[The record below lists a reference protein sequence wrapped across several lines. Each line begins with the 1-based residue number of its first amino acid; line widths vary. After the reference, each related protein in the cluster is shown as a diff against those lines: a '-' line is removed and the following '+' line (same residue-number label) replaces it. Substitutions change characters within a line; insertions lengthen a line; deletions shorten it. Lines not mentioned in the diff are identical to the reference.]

1 MSFFELSSLVLTI
14 FHFSFHA
21 SEPPIEMRKI
31 DTLKVDTL
39 HVIDI
44 MSMTDEESERE
55 MRQIDINQE
64 IAIPQIEPIPLF
76 NDGEISGGGGKMEE
90 HELDKR
96 TNKLNRQ
103 RTSLNQSK
111 TKEPDLIL
119 METSLSIPEL
129 VPLSPPPYSPP
140 PAPLS
145 PEIVT
150 MQTTASP
157 KRDLSLPLKTSID
170 DVDGDKRSH
179 HKQHRH
185 HHSSVHS
192 HSHHGHSHHHRRH
205 HHSLTKHRHSTAI
218 AGIIRDDP
226 ENASF
231 VKSSSSQQP
240 PTETEIVLSPSKL
253 GQ

>member
-1 MSFFELSSLVLTI
+1 MK
-14 FHFSFHA
+14 
-21 SEPPIEMRKI
+21 KI
-31 DTLKVDTL
+31 DTLKLDTL
-39 HVIDI
+39 NVIDI

-64 IAIPQIEPIPLF
+64 IVIPKIEPKSLF
-76 NDGEISGGGGKMEE
+76 SDDEMDKIEE
-90 HELDKR
+90 HELDKP

-111 TKEPDLIL
+111 STKEHDLIV
-119 METSLSIPEL
+119 METSLSIHEL

-150 MQTTASP
+150 TQMTASP
-157 KRDLSLPLKTSID
+157 KRDHMKLPLKTTSSID
-170 DVDGDKRSH
+170 VEDDDNKSH
-179 HKQHRH
+179 HHKHRH
-185 HHSSVHS
+185 H
-192 HSHHGHSHHHRRH
+192 HSHHGHSHSHHRRH

-218 AGIIRDDP
+218 AGIIRDD
-226 ENASF
+226 
-231 VKSSSSQQP
+231 QQ

>member
-1 MSFFELSSLVLTI
+1 MK
-14 FHFSFHA
+14 
-21 SEPPIEMRKI
+21 KI
-31 DTLKVDTL
+31 DTLKLDTL
-39 HVIDI
+39 NVIDI

-64 IAIPQIEPIPLF
+64 IAIPKIEPIPLF
-76 NDGEISGGGGKMEE
+76 GDDELSGKVEE

-150 MQTTASP
+150 TQMTASP
-157 KRDLSLPLKTSID
+157 KRDHMSLPLKSSMD
-170 DVDGDKRSH
+170 DGDIDKRSH
-179 HKQHRH
+179 HKRH
-185 HHSSVHS
+185 HHSSTAHS

-205 HHSLTKHRHSTAI
+205 HHSLTKHRHSTAV
-218 AGIIRDDP
+218 AGFIRDDP

-240 PTETEIVLSPSKL
+240 IETEIVLSPSKL

>member
-1 MSFFELSSLVLTI
+1 MKKF
-14 FHFSFHA
+14 
-21 SEPPIEMRKI
+21 

-39 HVIDI
+39 NIIDI
-44 MSMTDEESERE
+44 MSMSEEESERE
-55 MRQIDINQE
+55 MRQIDINKE
-64 IAIPQIEPIPLF
+64 IPIPKIEPISLF
-76 NDGEISGGGGKMEE
+76 GDDMLSGGKVEE

-111 TKEPDLIL
+111 SKEPDLIL

-145 PEIVT
+145 PEIFT
-150 MQTTASP
+150 TQMTASP
-157 KRDLSLPLKTSID
+157 KRDHMSLPLKSSLD
-170 DVDGDKRSH
+170 ESDGEKRSSSH
-179 HKQHRH
+179 HKRH
-185 HHSSVHS
+185 HHNSSS
-192 HSHHGHSHHHRRH
+192 LHSHHGHSHSHRRH

-231 VKSSSSQQP
+231 VKSTSSSGQQAA

>member
-1 MSFFELSSLVLTI
+1 MSNVYKFILI
-14 FHFSFHA
+14 I
-21 SEPPIEMRKI
+21 EPPIEMKKI

-39 HVIDI
+39 NVIDI

-55 MRQIDINQE
+55 MHQIDINQE
-64 IAIPQIEPIPLF
+64 IVIPKIEPISLF
-76 NDGEISGGGGKMEE
+76 SDDDVEKIEE

-111 TKEPDLIL
+111 SKEPDLIL
-119 METSLSIPEL
+119 METSLSIHEL

-150 MQTTASP
+150 TQMTASP
-157 KRDLSLPLKTSID
+157 KRDHMSLPLKSSMED
-170 DVDGDKRSH
+170 EDSEKRAHKHKH
-179 HKQHRH
+179 H
-185 HHSSVHS
+185 

-218 AGIIRDDP
+218 AGIIHPKD
-226 ENASF
+226 EHL
-231 VKSSSSQQP
+231 